1 MENTVLEILEDIC
14 GTDEFKEDLDINL
27 FDAGLLDSLG
37 SIEIL
42 LELEESLGIK
52 LQPTELERSDIET
65 PNNLIA
71 FLKKKGF

>member
-42 LELEESLGIK
+42 LELEERLGIR

>member
-42 LELEESLGIK
+42 LELEERLGIK

>member
-14 GTDEFKEDLDINL
+14 GTDEFKEDLDISL

-42 LELEESLGIK
+42 LELEERLGIK